1 MAAADVAKMVDM
13 SPTEVADLLGQ
24 GSHNSPGATDA
35 AALAQEVVCVLVQ
48 LESVLCAGMSA
59 SQQPQSV
66 GLLLCCP
73 QLLFASSVRCSCCI
87 CASCCTNTTTVRL
100 L

>member
-1 MAAADVAKMVDM
+1 MAAATVAKMVDM

-48 LESVLCAGMSA
+48 LESALCAGMSA

-66 GLLLCCP
+66 GLSCCP
-73 QLLFASSVRCSCCI
+73 HLLFASSVRCSCCI
-87 CASCCTNTTTVRL
+87 CACCCTDTTTVCL